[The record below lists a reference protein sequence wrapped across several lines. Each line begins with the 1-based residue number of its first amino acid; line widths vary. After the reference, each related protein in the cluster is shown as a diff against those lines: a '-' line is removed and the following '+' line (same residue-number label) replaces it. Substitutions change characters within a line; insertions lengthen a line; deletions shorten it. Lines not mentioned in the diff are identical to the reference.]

1 MMVALKRA
9 LAAYSDPARWEALMI
24 RAMNQD
30 WSWHRSAQ
38 KYLELYQKIYSMHH
52 K

>member
-1 MMVALKRA
+1 MIHAIKRA
-9 LAAYSDPARWEALMI
+9 LEAYADPARWEALMI

-30 WSWHRSAQ
+30 WSWNTSAQ
-38 KYLELYQKIYSMHH
+38 KYLDLYEKIHALRH